1 MVLWFWLRIIELSER
16 DLWRSSSPIL
26 VQGKSNKNKL
36 LRALSKWA
44 FDTFRD
50 RKPSTTLSSMFQ
62 CLMTLILYFSC
73 YLWIEFYLLQPRTL
87 VPLSFCSTPLETSTK
102 SFHFFLILTLNAP
115 GPTAHLHRTCAPA
128 PSHHRGLPC
137 THLTTSLKL
146 GSPELDQML
155 QSHQCWRGEQIL
167 FLTYWLHLITKY
179 KVAIFTA
186 RACWTLTDFS

>member
-62 CLMTLILYFSC
+62 CLMTLLLYFSC

-115 GPTAHLHRTCAPA
+115 GPTAHLHRTCSSPQSPSWPSLHSPHYLSQTGESRTGPDAPV
-128 PSHHRGLPC
+128 
-137 THLTTSLKL
+137 
-146 GSPELDQML
+146 SPVLERRTNTFLD
-155 QSHQCWRGEQIL
+155 IL
-167 FLTYWLHLITKY
+167 
-179 KVAIFTA
+179 A
-186 RACWTLTDFS
+186 TLNNQV